1 MPNKPPLEVVFGVEV
16 GANTRVKQRLSPLM
30 VRGKKAPN
38 QLAALPHGRKQGNPP
53 TYAGPRS
60 NHKQRL
66 GAGSKPPAGN
76 GSIRNSSSPESSP
89 ASAGGEPCLSSP
101 VRFAVAL
108 PARWLCRRGIA
119 GGGCWV
125 RGGKELL
132 LEARDSGVA
141 LLQLLQALL
150 ALEQPFLAFE
160 RSDPQALGFLLD
172 VVDGSP
178 IQRRQQAPPGRQGG
192 DPC

>member
-1 MPNKPPLEVVFGVEV
+1 M
-16 GANTRVKQRLSPLM
+16 
-30 VRGKKAPN
+30 
-38 QLAALPHGRKQGNPP
+38 GRK
-53 TYAGPRS
+53 PR
-60 NHKQRL
+60 L
-66 GAGSKPPAGN
+66 DTGVKPPAGN

-101 VRFAVAL
+101 VRFAVAM

-150 ALEQPFLAFE
+150 ALEQSFLALEQPFLAFE
-160 RSDPQALGFLLD
+160 RTDPQALGFLLD

-178 IQRRQQAPPGRQGG
+178 VQHRQQALPGRQGG
-192 DPC
+192 DIFRSGQLF